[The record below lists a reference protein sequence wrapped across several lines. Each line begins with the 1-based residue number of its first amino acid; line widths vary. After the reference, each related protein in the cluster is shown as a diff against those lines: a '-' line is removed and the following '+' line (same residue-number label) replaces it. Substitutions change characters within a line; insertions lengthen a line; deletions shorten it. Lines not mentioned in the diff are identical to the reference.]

1 MERDKAG
8 SFKILLFLSAM
19 VIFMWS
25 RFLLMLQLTTTFG
38 PMLRILLNMAGE
50 VGKFMFIWV
59 VVIICLTSVSSLLF
73 GELPAYRNFSQVIF
87 TIFSAGLGN
96 YEMSDFES
104 LSFGMVVGEI
114 FIVIVVIIN
123 NVVLLNFVI
132 AIQADTYAKF
142 T

>member
-73 GELPAYRNFSQVIF
+73 GELPAYRNF
-87 TIFSAGLGN
+87 T
-96 YEMSDFES
+96 
-104 LSFGMVVGEI
+104 
-114 FIVIVVIIN
+114 
-123 NVVLLNFVI
+123 
-132 AIQADTYAKF
+132 
-142 T
+142 